1 MELKSSVFY
10 CLLLK
15 VNYDNLLL
23 VSDNKI
29 PPGLTHRKMGWIKT
43 DTAGRQ
49 TGLIHR
55 LSVGEAGKGRSP
67 V

>member
-29 PPGLTHRKMGWIKT
+29 PPGLTHRKMAEPLARTRT
-43 DTAGRQ
+43 D
-49 TGLIHR
+49 
-55 LSVGEAGKGRSP
+55 
-67 V
+67 